1 MTNRP
6 DDESPDK
13 EPSQSVPD
21 DTQDA
26 KQPKGPTP
34 ASSGSQDGAGDGVGA
49 SELDDGGPT
58 ASGPSKDRLDSA
70 RRFWTDRV
78 GRPSPPSDAKD
89 EPTAAPQTGGAR
101 EGRRDAADRI
111 RHQSH
116 PHDHLSAARSAEEFL
131 AAADEIF
138 SGLGGKRPGADRDG
152 AADKDSHAARANTTK
167 SRAAQDAG
175 QPPHRGS
182 GSNDSKDQAPRM
194 PGPLAMTI
202 GILTGVAILLGF
214 LADTWTEVLWFNQ
227 IGFARVIWTRWGT
240 MAGLFFLGLVI
251 AATAV
256 GLAMHL
262 AHRARVDDPLDESS
276 RNLASYR
283 EAIEPLWRLVAWG
296 APPVVGALAGLWELV
311 PYWDRVLLALHAHS
325 FGVTDPQFGLDV
337 SFYVFQ
343 LPLLRLAVSFL
354 TRTVVLAGVAS
365 VVVHYL
371 YGGISLTRS
380 PHFTRPARLHLT
392 TLLALYSLLRGASY
406 WLGRYESLA
415 STNSKFDGASYTDV
429 NAVLPALAILAAIA
443 VVISGLFV
451 YSLRTESWRL
461 PIIGVVVIVA
471 SVLVVGWAY
480 PAVVQQFVVE
490 PNAQAEE
497 APYIQR
503 NIDATLAAYGLGDVE
518 TKAYD
523 ARTTVEAGQLKE
535 DAESTTSI
543 RLLDP
548 SVVAPTFQ
556 QLQQQKQY
564 YSFTSSMNVD
574 RYQINGV
581 NRDTI
586 VAVRELNLD
595 GLDAQQQTWV
605 NTRTVYT
612 HGFGVVTA
620 HGNTA
625 TSDGSPSFWEGGIPS
640 KGDLGEYEPRIYFG
654 RQSPSYSIVGGADG
668 VLTELD
674 YPDDAANGQVNT
686 SFAGDGGPD
695 VGNLWN
701 KLLYAI
707 KFREVNILF
716 SGRVNAGSQILY
728 DRDPA
733 KRVSK
738 VAPWLTLDANPYPAV
753 VDHDD
758 NPATPKRV
766 VWVVDGYTTSN
777 EYPYSQHESLAEVVT
792 DSKGGAALLRA
803 PKQSNYVRNSVKAV
817 VDAYNGSV
825 KLYQWDEQDPVLK
838 AWEQV
843 FPGSVT
849 PMTEMSADL
858 MAHMRYPEDLFKVQR
873 DIMSRYHVKDA
884 AEFYSG
890 GDFWKVPDDPTREG
904 DSPQSPY
911 YLTLQMPG
919 QERASFSLS
928 SAYIIGGKTDRN
940 VLTGFIAVDSETSTG
955 QKGVRSPG
963 YGKLRL
969 LELPRSSNVSG
980 PGQVQNKFNTD
991 PVASPVLTLIGQ
1003 QGSQVIKGNLLT
1015 LPVGGGLLYVQPVYV
1030 QSSGGT
1036 HFPLLRKVLV
1046 LFGDKVGFADTLSA
1060 ALDQV
1065 FDGNSGATT
1074 GDQVVDGDSGAAND
1088 TSSPG
1093 TAQPDTGG
1101 SAATPQP
1108 SADVSTPAAPAPTA
1122 DTPVPGTTGDPKAD
1136 LEKAL
1141 QDAKTAVTD
1150 SDTAMKAGDWAKYG
1164 DAQKRLNEAITRA
1177 VDAQSRLPKS

>member
-1 MTNRP
+1 MT
-6 DDESPDK
+6 
-13 EPSQSVPD
+13 V
-21 DTQDA
+21 
-26 KQPKGPTP
+26 
-34 ASSGSQDGAGDGVGA
+34 
-49 SELDDGGPT
+49 
-58 ASGPSKDRLDSA
+58 
-70 RRFWTDRV
+70 
-78 GRPSPPSDAKD
+78 
-89 EPTAAPQTGGAR
+89 
-101 EGRRDAADRI
+101 
-111 RHQSH
+111 
-116 PHDHLSAARSAEEFL
+116 
-131 AAADEIF
+131 
-138 SGLGGKRPGADRDG
+138 
-152 AADKDSHAARANTTK
+152 
-167 SRAAQDAG
+167 
-175 QPPHRGS
+175 
-182 GSNDSKDQAPRM
+182 
-194 PGPLAMTI
+194 
-202 GILTGVAILLGF
+202 GILGGVAILLGF
-214 LADTWTEVLWFNQ
+214 LAETWTEVLWFNQ
-227 IGFARVIWTRWGT
+227 VGFSRVLWTRWGAKAGLLLLGMVT
-240 MAGLFFLGLVI
+240 MAAALGL
-251 AATAV
+251 T
-256 GLAMHL
+256 MRL
-262 AHRARVDDPLDESS
+262 AHRARVDDPTDEAS
-276 RNLASYR
+276 RNLAAYR
-283 EAIEPLWRLVAWG
+283 DAIEPLWRLVVWVVPLG
-296 APPVVGALAGLWELV
+296 VGALASLWNLV
-311 PYWDRVLLALHAHS
+311 PHWDRVLLALHSQS
-325 FGVTDPQFGLDV
+325 FGVQDPQFGMDV

-343 LPLLRLAVSFL
+343 LPLLRLVLNFL
-354 TRTVVLAGVAS
+354 THMVVLAGIAS

-371 YGGISLTRS
+371 YGGISLTRK
-380 PHFTRPARLHLT
+380 PHVTRPARLHLT
-392 TLLALYSLLRGASY
+392 VLLAIYSLVRGASY

-443 VVISGLFV
+443 VVISGLFI

-461 PIIGVVVIVA
+461 PIIGVVVTVA
-471 SVLVVGWAY
+471 SALVVGWAY

-503 NIDATLAAYGLGDVE
+503 NIDATLRAYGLDQVE
-518 TKAYD
+518 TQPYD
-523 ARTTVEAGQLKE
+523 ARTTVEAGQLKA

-548 SVVAPTFQ
+548 NVIAPTFQ

-574 RYQINGV
+574 RYKVNGV
-581 NRDTI
+581 NRDTV
-586 VAVRELNLD
+586 VAVRELNLE

-612 HGFGVVTA
+612 HGFGVVAA

-640 KGDLGEYEPRIYFG
+640 RGDLGEYEPRIYFG

-668 VLTELD
+668 ALNELD
-674 YPDDAANGQVNT
+674 YPDDASNGQVNT
-686 SFAGDGGPD
+686 SFAGNGGPD

-716 SGRVNAGSQILY
+716 SGQVRKGSQILY

-733 KRVSK
+733 RRVAK

-777 EYPYSQHESLAEVVT
+777 EYPYSQHESLAEAVT
-792 DSKGGAALLRA
+792 DSKGRTSLLRA
-803 PKQSNYVRNSVKAV
+803 PAQSNYVRNSVKAV

-838 AWEQV
+838 AWEQI

-849 PMTEMSADL
+849 PMSEMSADL

-873 DIMSRYHVKDA
+873 DIMARYHVKDA

-890 GDFWKVPDDPTREG
+890 GDFWKVPDDPTRDG

-928 SAYIIGGKTDRN
+928 SAYIIGGNTDRN
-940 VLTGFIAVDSETSTG
+940 VLTGFLAVDSETASG
-955 QKGVRSPG
+955 QKGQRAPG
-963 YGKLRL
+963 YGKLRM

-1030 QSSGGT
+1030 QSSGET

-1046 LFGDKVGFADTLSA
+1046 LFGDKVGFADTLSS

-1065 FDGNSGATT
+1065 FGGNSGATT

-1088 TSSPG
+1088 TSKPG
-1093 TAQPDTGG
+1093 AGQGDAGAGT
-1101 SAATPQP
+1101 ATPQP
-1108 SADVSTPAAPAPTA
+1108 SAEASATATPTAPAAGAPATG
-1122 DTPVPGTTGDPKAD
+1122 GTSDPKAD
-1136 LEKAL
+1136 LDKAL
-1141 QDAKTAVTD
+1141 QDAKTAITD

-1164 DAQKRLNEAITRA
+1164 EAQKRLNEAITKA
-1177 VDAQSRLPKS
+1177 VEAEGRLPK